1 MDATNTAQPPTPDT
15 MSASYS
21 PFCTVTGADEYTDVG
36 MLQKLDAEIGLLY
49 TATPEGRN
57 RYPSKEWIE
66 SAARNLS
73 SVAIHICGSTA
84 RRELL
89 SGWLDDLLENAQR
102 VQVNGNLTIGDCE
115 RICAMY
121 PNKTIITQHK
131 PDNRRLLVVES
142 PNHSLLVDASG
153 GRGISP
159 DVWQNPGTQ
168 KPAGYAGG
176 LGPDNMAVE
185 LRRIAHVAHG
195 LWWVDMEGKLRVN
208 DWFSFERARDAV
220 LAFHNSLQ
228 DLRNELPQPV
238 KW

>member
-1 MDATNTAQPPTPDT
+1 MTP
-15 MSASYS
+15 SCS
-21 PFCTVTGADEYTDVG
+21 PFCTVTGADESTDVR

-66 SAARNLS
+66 SASRNLS
-73 SVAIHICGSTA
+73 RVAIHICGSTA

-102 VQVNGNLTIGDCE
+102 VQVNGFLSIEYCE

-121 PNKTIITQHK
+121 PTKTIITQHK
-131 PDNRRLLVVES
+131 PDNQHLLAVKA

-153 GRGISP
+153 GRGLSP
-159 DVWQNPGTQ
+159 NTWSRPNTQ
-168 KPAGYAGG
+168 KPVGYAGG
-176 LGPDNMAVE
+176 LGPDNMAAE
-185 LRRIAHVAHG
+185 LRRIAPIAHG
-195 LWWVDMEGKLRVN
+195 PWWVDMEGKLRAN
-208 DWFSFERARDAV
+208 DWFSYEQSRDAV
-220 LAFHNSLQ
+220 LVFHNTLQ